1 MNPAFQGSWGCFE
14 NALEAWIGTWSRP
27 RETLKSGVSLFRDTG
42 RGSLSNDC
50 CRRHQR
56 EISLDGSLPAL
67 GIVVV
72 ETAGPANMEMASVM
86 TWGLA
91 ASACQEDVRR
101 MALFNKGAERGQ
113 ATFGLTGSEALGA
126 QAQAGGLHR
135 TSSESVPRSS
145 FAQRAPNYAELSMSF
160 FTSRFEVSLSAA
172 CGAFLGT
179 RD

>member
-1 MNPAFQGSWGCFE
+1 MQPCFQGSWGCFE

-126 QAQAGGLHR
+126 QAQAGVCIERAPSQSPGRASRGVLQ
-135 TSSESVPRSS
+135 TMPNFICRSS
-145 FAQRAPNYAELSMSF
+145 RAGLK
-160 FTSRFEVSLSAA
+160 
-172 CGAFLGT
+172 
-179 RD
+179 